1 MAKEELLPRVWIKG
15 KQWIFDEKNKLL
27 IDPRNTDRKVPITK
41 FQLENL
47 KWYMGELGEL
57 REETEKLKEFTEE
70 ARKKLNVLQ
79 RLEVDRKRS
88 ASRTVKEVW

>member
-15 KQWIFDEKNKLL
+15 KQWIFDEKKKLL
-27 IDPRNTDRKVPITK
+27 IDPQNTDRKVPITK

-57 REETEKLKEFTEE
+57 REETEKLKEIAEDV
-70 ARKKLNVLQ
+70 RKKLTVLE
-79 RLEVDRKRS
+79 RLEVARKRS
-88 ASRTVKEVW
+88 ASKQVKEVW

>member
-15 KQWIFDEKNKLL
+15 KQWIFDEKNKRL
-27 IDPRNTDRKVPITK
+27 IDPQNTDRKVPITK

-79 RLEVDRKRS
+79 RLEVARKRS

>member
-15 KQWIFDEKNKLL
+15 KQWIFDEKKKIL
-27 IDPRNTDRKVPITK
+27 IDPQNTDRKVPITK
-41 FQLENL
+41 FQLENI

-70 ARKKLNVLQ
+70 ARKKLTILE
-79 RLEVDRKRS
+79 RLDKDRKRS
-88 ASRTVKEVW
+88 ATKRVKEVW